1 MIIFQDYYPR
11 LLSMCE
17 AEGKSLCMIHL
28 QHDDTVAMSQQV
40 RVHRLKISIQEDVL
54 FLLAMSQQVRVHRL
68 KISIQE
74 DVLFL
79 LAMSQQVRVH
89 RLKISIQED
98 VLFLLAMSQQVRV
111 HWLKISIQG
120 DVLFLLT
127 HLFKDHVSFCHHLV
141 FVVCCMS

>member
-54 FLLAMSQQVRVHRL
+54 FLLAMSQQVRVH
-68 KISIQE
+68 
-74 DVLFL
+74 
-79 LAMSQQVRVH
+79 
-89 RLKISIQED
+89 
-98 VLFLLAMSQQVRV
+98 
-111 HWLKISIQG
+111 WLKISIQR

-127 HLFKDHVSFCHHLV
+127 HLFKDHVSFCHHFV

>member
-54 FLLAMSQQVRVHRL
+54 FLLAMSQQVRG
-68 KISIQE
+68 
-74 DVLFL
+74 
-79 LAMSQQVRVH
+79 
-89 RLKISIQED
+89 
-98 VLFLLAMSQQVRV
+98 

-127 HLFKDHVSFCHHLV
+127 HLFKDHVSFCHHLA
-141 FVVCCMS
+141 FIVCCMSYTFTFKSSHLKPPNQIKQIYTYYSLKKN

>member
-54 FLLAMSQQVRVHRL
+54 FLLAMSQQVRG
-68 KISIQE
+68 
-74 DVLFL
+74 
-79 LAMSQQVRVH
+79 
-89 RLKISIQED
+89 
-98 VLFLLAMSQQVRV
+98 

-141 FVVCCMS
+141 FIVCCMSYTFTFKSSHLKPPNQIKQIYTYYSLKKN